1 MLKQIKNVEMVKKN
15 SFSSLCVHILL
26 LGSSMLY
33 QRGYMVYHKNLDE
46 LNHWPFTEVSCIA
59 VLALAPQIVS
69 PSVTVYC
76 KASQTFWINYSRN
89 DCQHTNL
96 RQLSSL
102 LVGGNRER
110 TSTGSAG
117 IASKPRGQR
126 ITIFTPFAEITCTVV
141 PAILLYGLLQL
152 MGTTTTT

>member
-1 MLKQIKNVEMVKKN
+1 MVKKKQ
-15 SFSSLCVHILL
+15 FQQLRVCTYYCWAPVCCIKGGTWCIIKILMSSITDLSQKCPAQPSWHLHRRMSPPLSQYTAKLVRHFGLIIPE
-26 LGSSMLY
+26 M
-33 QRGYMVYHKNLDE
+33 
-46 LNHWPFTEVSCIA
+46 IA
-59 VLALAPQIVS
+59 
-69 PSVTVYC
+69 
-76 KASQTFWINYSRN
+76 NN
-89 DCQHTNL
+89 TNL

-117 IASKPRGQR
+117 ITSKPRGQR

-152 MGTTTTT
+152 IGTTTTT

>member
-1 MLKQIKNVEMVKKN
+1 MWKQIKNVEMVKKKIV
-15 SFSSLCVHILL
+15 SAVAYVHILL
-26 LGSSMLY
+26 LGSSVLY
-33 QRGYMVYHKNLDE
+33 QRGYMVHHKNPDD
-46 LNHWPFTEVSCIA
+46 WPFTEVSCVA
-59 VLALAPQIVS
+59 VLALAPQNVS
-69 PSVTVYC
+69 PSVTVHC
-76 KASQTFWINYSRN
+76 KASQTFCVNYSRN
-89 DCQHTNL
+89 NCQRTNL

-141 PAILLYGLLQL
+141 PAILLYGLLQP